1 MLSWILLI
9 IVLLALIVV
18 GTWAFGELFGR
29 GELLPPMEES
39 QDVIAANA
47 EAIRSGRIDD
57 IALEVVPRGY
67 RQDQVD
73 AIIAQ
78 LTQSDRVSLP
88 NHPAQSAVTSTD
100 EISSPSSNEKEV
112 K

>member
-18 GTWAFGELFGR
+18 GTWAFGHLFGR
-29 GELLPPMEES
+29 GEMLPPMEES
-39 QDVIAANA
+39 RDVIAANA
-47 EAIRSGRIDD
+47 EAIRDGRFND
-57 IALEVVPRGY
+57 IAIEVVPRGY

-78 LTQSDRVSLP
+78 LTQSDRGS
-88 NHPAQSAVTSTD
+88 HPHHPDQNSVTSTN
-100 EISSPSSNEKEV
+100 ELFSPSSDEKEV